1 MGRMQSYS
9 PLPDSPSRQLILD
22 LARDLEQVRLHNTE
36 LKRVKAYE
44 RRSFYENLDRIDR
57 EREEEHNAALDAAA
71 ALHDQV
77 RHEAEET
84 LQEYLRQLEEERRR
98 KEEEARKERER
109 IEREKAEQLRREQEE
124 AARREAERRAKEEE
138 ARKKAEEAERAKKAA
153 EEERERKERE
163 RQEEEKRK
171 REEERQKAEQDAAR
185 QKAEQEQQA
194 RAESQKQ
201 LGIGRRTQDE
211 VNVHQRYLDLHKHLK
226 SFRKWMRE
234 QSKTNATI
242 KQNMGDLRRS
252 IRKCVGQLREGK
264 GANRTQLQEIRT
276 TLETALSITEPA
288 VDVREFIAF
297 PPDEV
302 AKAENTQM
310 PALFIYILNILAKSL
325 IASLVTEAAISPKYA
340 EPIGIVAAQIFSTE
354 GFTFNGYPLVDILWA
369 KYRVFAPALWGFY
382 GDERTEAGK
391 LAVGWRREEPGGPF
405 ISSQAHSERM
415 TGLGAGFAA
424 ITLRNFGKT
433 TRKNPCPNTLFWH
446 SMYMILSIPPED
458 IQETHLW
465 LLAAMLRYSPDKI
478 ANFFGHFGIALMRR
492 AIVDL
497 PNSLPK
503 QSIAAETLKFLRE
516 LYKREK
522 NIIV

>member
-1 MGRMQSYS
+1 ME
-9 PLPDSPSRQLILD
+9 
-22 LARDLEQVRLHNTE
+22 LARELEQVRLHNTE

-57 EREEEHNAALDAAA
+57 EREKEHNAALDAAA

-138 ARKKAEEAERAKKAA
+138 ARKKAEEAERARKAA

-163 RQEEEKRK
+163 RLEEEKRK

-185 QKAEQEQQA
+185 QKAEEEQQA
-194 RAESQKQ
+194 RVQFQKQ
-201 LGIGRRTQDE
+201 LGATRRTQDE
-211 VNVHQRYLDLHKHLK
+211 VNVHLRYLDLHKHLK
-226 SFRKWMRE
+226 EFRKWMRE
-234 QSKTNATI
+234 QAKSNAAL
-242 KQNMGDLRRS
+242 KEKMGDLRRT

-264 GANRTQLQEIRT
+264 GANRTQLQEIKT
-276 TLETALSITEPA
+276 TLETALTVTEPA

-302 AKAENTQM
+302 ANAENTQM
-310 PALFIYILNILAKSL
+310 PALFIYILNILSKSL
-325 IASLVTEAAISPKYA
+325 IASLVSEAAISPKYA

-354 GFTFNGYPLVDILWA
+354 AFTFKGYPLVDILWA
-369 KYRVFAPALWGFY
+369 KYRVFCPALWGFY
-382 GDERTEAGK
+382 GDENTEAGK
-391 LAVGWRREEPGGPF
+391 VAMGWRREEPGGPF
-405 ISSQAHSERM
+405 ISPQAHSERM

-424 ITLRNFGKT
+424 LTLRNFGKT
-433 TRKNPCPNTLFWH
+433 TRKNPCPNTLFWK
-446 SMYMILSIPPED
+446 SMHLILSIPPEE

-465 LLAAMLRYSPDKI
+465 LLSAMLRFSPDKVV
-478 ANFFGHFGIALMRR
+478 NFFGHFGIALMRR
-492 AIVDL
+492 AIIDL
-497 PNSLPK
+497 PNSLPRR
-503 QSIAAETLKFLRE
+503 STAADTLRFLQE

-522 NIIV
+522 NIII